1 MFAHRSTMNV
11 ASWERGTFMSHH
23 NVNRSSDDDEEEEE
37 EGEAAHRLARLDDP
51 AALHPYLY
59 PSNQPPLV
67 EFPTPHRVATVPTPP
82 TATSTSGSR
91 RGNFASLKRSGD
103 SDSEEESKP
112 AAREDSTTDARNPVS
127 RSEYSYSYDPLP
139 FVDND
144 PPDHPYVG
152 DGYNDG
158 FLEDFTLQHNMG
170 GMEYASHE
178 HPSYAPPLRAS
189 VHPQHYPPHPQP
201 LNYFFGEHPP
211 DDQPHRQLHAPT
223 NVPPVARLPH
233 PEPHEQLPL
242 ATQPRRRILF
252 PLTPDDRRPSHVEL
266 AEAPTP
272 RARRA
277 IETWYQRFNEL
288 IEYKEAHGNCNVPQ
302 KYEEN
307 TQLGIVSFALT
318 IYETRCLFFT

>member
-1 MFAHRSTMNV
+1 MNV
-11 ASWERGTFMSHH
+11 ASWERGTFMSNH
-23 NVNRSSDDDEEEEE
+23 NVNRSSDDEEEE
-37 EGEAAHRLARLDDP
+37 EGDAALRLARLDDP

-82 TATSTSGSR
+82 TATSTAASR
-91 RGNFASLKRSGD
+91 RDDFASLKRSSD
-103 SDSEEESKP
+103 SDLEEERKP
-112 AAREDSTTDARNPVS
+112 AAREDSRTDARNPVA
-127 RSEYSYSYDPLP
+127 RSDYSYSYDPLP
-139 FVDND
+139 FVDDD
-144 PPDHPYVG
+144 PPNQPYVG

-158 FLEDFTLQHNMG
+158 FLEDFTLQHHVG

-178 HPSYAPPLRAS
+178 PPSYAPP
-189 VHPQHYPPHPQP
+189 VHAGAHSQHYPLHPQP
-201 LNYFFGEHPP
+201 LSYFFGEHPP
-211 DDQPHRQLHAPT
+211 EDQPQRQLHAPT

-233 PEPHEQLPL
+233 PEPLAQLPL

-252 PLTPDDRRPSHVEL
+252 PLRQEDRRPSQGEL

-307 TQLGIVSFALT
+307 AQLGIVSSAQT
-318 IYETRCLFFT
+318 ILAPRCIFPSYFSHVVLVT